1 MYSQTKFEFQVFIL
15 VVCSWDICSVFL
27 KLPLG
32 NNQIIMSFL
41 KTNKTRWTNKTN
53 PGWIS
58 MQMEICYA
66 NYTVGRQNKMERLI
80 VVTVNVFKEG
90 KTISS
95 PQSNTMMLQSH
106 MQLRK
111 QQNKILI
118 LKAGLSLLPRKAVQQ
133 IASGNAIAKSMQQ
146 VKDTDWETVI
156 KLHDIAYYIAQHG
169 LPFTQFEII
178 HIWKKYNVFYTGGYE
193 NLTVCKNFILNI
205 SDYFFQEHIK
215 KKMEL
220 INFIAVLCS
229 WSTDKCITEQE
240 VIYVI
245 YADPKINLPVMK
257 FF

>member
-1 MYSQTKFEFQVFIL
+1 MNFNADGNML
-15 VVCSWDICSVFL
+15 C
-27 KLPLG
+27 KLYCW
-32 NNQIIMSFL
+32 
-41 KTNKTRWTNKTN
+41 R
-53 PGWIS
+53 
-58 MQMEICYA
+58 
-66 NYTVGRQNKMERLI
+66 NKMERLI

-229 WSTDKCITEQE
+229 
-240 VIYVI
+240 
-245 YADPKINLPVMK
+245 
-257 FF
+257 

>member
-1 MYSQTKFEFQVFIL
+1 MNFNADGNML
-15 VVCSWDICSVFL
+15 R
-27 KLPLG
+27 KLYC
-32 NNQIIMSFL
+32 
-41 KTNKTRWTNKTN
+41 W
-53 PGWIS
+53 WA
-58 MQMEICYA
+58 E
-66 NYTVGRQNKMERLI
+66 QNG
-80 VVTVNVFKEG
+80 TVN
-90 KTISS
+90 SS
-95 PQSNTMMLQSH
+95 DSKCVQGRNQSNTMMFQSH

-111 QQNKILI
+111 LQNKILI

-178 HIWKKYNVFYTGGYE
+178 HIWKKYVFYTGGYE

-229 WSTDKCITEQE
+229 
-240 VIYVI
+240 
-245 YADPKINLPVMK
+245 
-257 FF
+257 